1 MHIKKGDTVKILS
14 GAYKGKTGKVLFVL
28 PKRNRAIVESVNFV
42 KRHSRPTQQ
51 NPQGGRKRL
60 FMSQILQLLPM
71 GKLHVLGIDFSIL
84 VEKYEYLGKLA
95 KTSILRSKRG

>member
-14 GAYKGKTGKVLFVL
+14 GAYKGKTGKVLYVL

-51 NPQGGRKRL
+51 NPQGG
-60 FMSQILQLLPM
+60 I
-71 GKLHVLGIDFSIL
+71 
-84 VEKYEYLGKLA
+84 VEKEASIHVSNLAVVAGGKATRVGYRFLDTGRKVRVSR
-95 KTSILRSKRG
+95 KTGEDIDS

>member
-14 GAYKGKTGKVLFVL
+14 GAYKGKTGKVLYVL

-51 NPQGGRKRL
+51 NPQGG
-60 FMSQILQLLPM
+60 I
-71 GKLHVLGIDFSIL
+71 
-84 VEKYEYLGKLA
+84 VEKEASIHVSNLAVVTDGKATRVGYRFLDTGRKVRVSR
-95 KTSILRSKRG
+95 KTGEDIDS

>member
-1 MHIKKGDTVKILS
+1 MNIKKGDTVKILL

-51 NPQGGRKRL
+51 NPQGG
-60 FMSQILQLLPM
+60 I
-71 GKLHVLGIDFSIL
+71 
-84 VEKYEYLGKLA
+84 VEKEASIHVSNLAVVADGKATRVGYRFLDTGRKVRVSR
-95 KTSILRSKRG
+95 KTGEDIDS

>member
-51 NPQGGRKRL
+51 NPQGG
-60 FMSQILQLLPM
+60 I
-71 GKLHVLGIDFSIL
+71 
-84 VEKYEYLGKLA
+84 VEKEASIHVSNLAVVADGKATRVGYRFLDTGRKVRVSR
-95 KTSILRSKRG
+95 KTGEDIDS